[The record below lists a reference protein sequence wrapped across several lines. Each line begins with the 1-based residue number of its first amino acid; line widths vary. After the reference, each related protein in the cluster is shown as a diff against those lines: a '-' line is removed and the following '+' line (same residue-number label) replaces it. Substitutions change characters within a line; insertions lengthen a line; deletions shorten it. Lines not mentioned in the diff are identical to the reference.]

1 MNNMEQLRASTL
13 TLMTRY
19 IGSSHQPTPK
29 CSHNL
34 VLPLAT
40 GQKESE
46 RVKDCRKEHRAYVIC
61 EILPRKRLVKNKTL
75 SCYETNKT
83 MLCFLIKN
91 SASVG

>member
-1 MNNMEQLRASTL
+1 MEQLRAFAL

-40 GQKESE
+40 SQKESE
-46 RVKDCRKEHRAYVIC
+46 RVE
-61 EILPRKRLVKNKTL
+61 
-75 SCYETNKT
+75 S
-83 MLCFLIKN
+83 
-91 SASVG
+91 SVGMILQQGLQERVQGVSDL